1 MRRIL
6 EGPVRAVDVEAST
19 AAWRSEGAR
28 IRFPPAGAVGALVAG
43 IRAAFDVELEVDF
56 LVEGVWRWCSS
67 SRPHQFGSFTESKAL
82 LTLLGCCLTHCKF
95 TR

>member
-28 IRFPPAGAVGALVAG
+28 IKFPPAGAVGALAAG
-43 IRAAFDVELEVDF
+43 IKAAFDVKVDF
-56 LVEGVWRWCSS
+56 LVEGVCRWCSS
-67 SRPHQFGSFTESKAL
+67 SRPHQFNSFTESKAL